1 MSRITPVYRPG
12 DHPGLPDTQIA
23 GELGEL
29 FEYLQP
35 NNPDPQIDRAHAGI
49 AIAAQNPQLAL
60 HLAKLSRFIA
70 LELPWCERTDLRELA
85 IQTLNLHFKCDF
97 AFQARWPHAQA
108 AGIRPELQAAIPFF
122 KTTPLFDD
130 EQRLVIE
137 YTRAVISGDV
147 PEALFARVVERYG
160 EKGAVEFTT
169 AVGWW
174 SFWAM
179 LLNAV
184 RPEFEAAP

>member
-1 MSRITPVYRPG
+1 MSRITAVYSPV
-12 DHPGLPDTQIA
+12 DHPGQQDSQTA
-23 GELGEL
+23 EALGEL
-29 FEYLQP
+29 FGYLFP
-35 NNPDPQIDRAHAGI
+35 DNPDPKIDRAHAGI
-49 AIAAQNPQLAL
+49 AIAAQNPKLAL

-70 LELPWCERTDLRELA
+70 LELPWCQRTDLRELA

-108 AGIRPELQAAIPFF
+108 AGIGPELQAAIPFF
-122 KTTPLFDD
+122 ETTTLFND

-137 YTRAVISGDV
+137 YTRAVVSGDV
-147 PEALFARVVERYG
+147 PAALFARVVERYG
-160 EKGAVEFTT
+160 EQGAVEFTT